1 LAVFPTI
8 LFGSGKNIIQEYL
21 KKNRVN
27 KDQLI
32 NMCHVSVFFNINHNV
47 RSYEPLRFQSA
58 LVSR

>member
-32 NMCHVSVFFNINHNV
+32 N
-47 RSYEPLRFQSA
+47 
-58 LVSR
+58 